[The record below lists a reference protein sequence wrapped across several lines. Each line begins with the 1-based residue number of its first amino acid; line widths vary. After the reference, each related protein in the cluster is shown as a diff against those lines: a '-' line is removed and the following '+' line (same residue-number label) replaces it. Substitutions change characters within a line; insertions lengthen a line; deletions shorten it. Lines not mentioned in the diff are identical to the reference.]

1 MLLTVSQL
9 ELLIQCDQIK
19 APGEMHHVTAAS
31 RLTKLHYDFLKNNI
45 HILWK
50 KPGMQKLLEDDK
62 KL

>member
-1 MLLTVSQL
+1 M
-9 ELLIQCDQIK
+9 C
-19 APGEMHHVTAAS
+19 HVTAAS

-50 KPGMQKLLEDDK
+50 KLGMQKLLEDDK